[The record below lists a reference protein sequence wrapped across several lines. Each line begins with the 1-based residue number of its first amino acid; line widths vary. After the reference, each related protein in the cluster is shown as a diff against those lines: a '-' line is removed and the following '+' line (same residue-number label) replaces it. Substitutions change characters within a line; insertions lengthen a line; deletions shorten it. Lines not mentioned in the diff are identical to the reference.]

1 MKKTLPGN
9 LNKTQTK
16 SSTCIVIAEQ
26 DPHKEK
32 QPGLVIRLLAMIYD
46 GLLLFAVLMMATL
59 PYILIIGGPPQSF
72 VARLGLQLYLLT
84 IIVSFFIWFWTHGGQ
99 TLGMRSWRLKLVA
112 GNGGAINWSMALK
125 RLVAALLSLLAAG
138 LGYFWILIDPQKR
151 AWHDILSNTQ
161 LIRLPKKQ

>member
-9 LNKTQTK
+9 PDKTQTK
-16 SSTCIVIAEQ
+16 SSTCIVTAEQ
-26 DPHKEK
+26 NAQKEK

-72 VARLGLQLYLLT
+72 IARLGLQLYLLA
-84 IIVSFFIWFWTHGGQ
+84 IIVSFFVWFWTHGGQ

-112 GNGGAINWSMALK
+112 ADGRAISRSMALK
-125 RLVAALLSLLAAG
+125 RLVAALLSLLAVG
-138 LGYFWILIDPQKR
+138 LGYFWILIDPHKR
-151 AWHDILSNTQ
+151 AWHDILSNTR